1 MRKGRATQ
9 LKRQRERMLQDRRKE
24 KAQRRQE
31 SKARRAD
38 MPTRDSEEDPDIAG
52 IRPGPQPSPF
62 DEMFGPD
69 DPNPFAEDENESED
83 DENGASE

>member
-24 KAQRRQE
+24 KAQRRQD

-38 MPTRDSEEDPDIAG
+38 QPTRESDEDPDIAG

-69 DPNPFAEDENESED
+69 AAEAVAEEAAEDETP
-83 DENGASE
+83 G

>member
-38 MPTRDSEEDPDIAG
+38 LPAREPGEDPDIAG

-62 DEMFGPD
+62 DQMLGLD
-69 DPNPFAEDENESED
+69 DDQSN
-83 DENGASE
+83 